1 MSLKTLLFSILSTL
15 LIILLGA
22 TFIAVFNN
30 EKQDIQTELY
40 NNSKNVAQSL
50 SLSLTDAKGDKVLME
65 TMINAVFDGG
75 HFNKIILMDNNNHI
89 IYKRIKETHEY
100 NIPQWFKKLIK
111 ITAPIANANVS
122 NGWHPIGILYV
133 QNDIEYAYDKLFKIF
148 IQLLI
153 IYISV
158 AIISLIV
165 LKIILDQ
172 ILKPLEAIKN
182 QAQAIINKEF
192 KIIKKLPFITE
203 LKEVTLALNKMVE
216 KIKTMFENANKEIV
230 KLKQKEYID
239 PLTELK
245 NRKYYIERLNA
256 IINNEE
262 NILEGINIFISL
274 KNLEEANKRLGRI
287 QTDNLIKKLT
297 QNIKK
302 FLENL
307 NNQNIIF
314 ARLNGSEFV
323 IFIPLV
329 NSKEKEIEKLLHSLK
344 EKIQETLNKYTNIIE
359 PIIGAIIVNSSM
371 SLEEILSN
379 TDKAIAVAELN
390 QEKLA
395 LIKLKSHNPYSKEE
409 WKKILKEAIN
419 NNLIDFLEYN
429 AINIQN
435 KQIHHKTL
443 SICLKK
449 ENKIFKYSEFIPA
462 AIHLDMID
470 EIYKKALEK
479 LINSNFSFEKYSF
492 KLPIEFISKTKNFLF
507 LEKILKN
514 KKINFKLILEIPEK
528 FIIEDFNTTTELVKI
543 FKKNHIN
550 FGIYNFIAESNNL
563 NYISELHPDFIKSD
577 KNFYIK
583 QSDEILTHLKN
594 IAITTETDL
603 IATGVNEENYLNLLK
618 EKGIF
623 IIQGS
628 ITNKFTGN

>member
-1 MSLKTLLFSILSTL
+1 MSLKTLLFSILTTL

-50 SLSLTDAKGDKVLME
+50 SLSLTNAKGDKVLME

-75 HFNKIILMDNNNHI
+75 HFNKIILTNNNNHI
-89 IYKRIKETHEY
+89 IYKRIKEIHEY
-100 NIPQWFKKLIK
+100 NVPKWFKTLIK
-111 ITAPIANANVS
+111 ITAPTANADVS
-122 NGWHPIGILYV
+122 DGWRPVGILYV
-133 QNDIEYAYDKLFKIF
+133 QNDVEYAYDKLFKIF

-158 AIISLIV
+158 TIISVII

-172 ILKPLEAIKN
+172 ILKPLEEIKN

-216 KIKTMFENANKEIV
+216 KIKIMFENANKEII

-239 PLTELK
+239 PLTGLK
-245 NRKYYIERLNA
+245 NRKYYIERLNS

-262 NILEGINIFISL
+262 NILEGMNIFISL
-274 KNLEEANKRLGRI
+274 KNLEEANKKLGRL
-287 QTDNLIKKLT
+287 QTDNLIKELT
-297 QNIKK
+297 QNIQT
-302 FLENL
+302 FLKTL

-323 IFIPLV
+323 IFIPIV
-329 NSKEKEIEKLLHSLK
+329 NSKEKENFLHILK
-344 EKIQETLNKYTNIIE
+344 EKIQKTIRKYTTIIE
-359 PIIGAIIVNSSM
+359 PIIGAITVNSSM

-379 TDKAIAVAELN
+379 TDKAVAMAELN
-390 QEKLA
+390 QEKISI
-395 LIKLKSHNPYSKEE
+395 IKSKPNNTYSKKE
-409 WKKILKEAIN
+409 WKKILDDAIN

-429 AINIQN
+429 AINMQN

-449 ENKIFKYSEFIPA
+449 ENKILKYSEFIPA

-479 LINSNFSFEKYSF
+479 LIKSNFTFEKYSF
-492 KLPIEFISKTKNFLF
+492 KLSLEFLSKTTNFLF
-507 LEKILKN
+507 LKKLLKN
-514 KKINFKLILEIPEK
+514 KKTNFKLILEIPEK
-528 FIIEDFNTTTELVKI
+528 FIIEDFNSTTELIKI
-543 FKKNHIN
+543 FNENLIN

-577 KNFYIK
+577 KNFYIS

-603 IATGVNEENYLNLLK
+603 IATGVNEEKYLNILEK
-618 EKGIF
+618 KGIF

>member
-1 MSLKTLLFSILSTL
+1 MSLKTLLFSILTTL

-50 SLSLTDAKGDKVLME
+50 SLSLTNAKGDKVLME

-75 HFNKIILMDNNNHI
+75 HFNKIILTNNNNHI
-89 IYKRIKETHEY
+89 IYKRIKEIHEY
-100 NIPQWFKKLIK
+100 NVPKWFKTLIK
-111 ITAPIANANVS
+111 ITAPTANADVS
-122 NGWHPIGILYV
+122 DGWRPVGILYV
-133 QNDIEYAYDKLFKIF
+133 QNDVEYAYDKLFKIF

-158 AIISLIV
+158 TIISVII

-172 ILKPLEAIKN
+172 ILKPLEEIKN

-216 KIKTMFENANKEIV
+216 KIKIMFENANKEII

-239 PLTELK
+239 PLTGLK
-245 NRKYYIERLNA
+245 NRKYYIERLNS

-262 NILEGINIFISL
+262 NILEGMNIFISL
-274 KNLEEANKRLGRI
+274 KNLEEANKKLGRL
-287 QTDNLIKKLT
+287 QTDNLIKELT
-297 QNIKK
+297 QNIQT
-302 FLENL
+302 FLKTL

-323 IFIPLV
+323 IFIPIV
-329 NSKEKEIEKLLHSLK
+329 NSKEKENFLHILK
-344 EKIQETLNKYTNIIE
+344 EKIQKTIRKYTTIIE
-359 PIIGAIIVNSSM
+359 PIIGAITVNSSM

-379 TDKAIAVAELN
+379 TDKAVAMAELN
-390 QEKLA
+390 QEKISI
-395 LIKLKSHNPYSKEE
+395 IKSKPNNTYSKKE
-409 WKKILKEAIN
+409 WKKILDDAIN

-429 AINIQN
+429 AINMQN

-449 ENKIFKYSEFIPA
+449 ENKILKYSEFIPA

-479 LINSNFSFEKYSF
+479 LIKSNFTFEKYSF
-492 KLPIEFISKTKNFLF
+492 KLSLEFLSKTKNFLF
-507 LEKILKN
+507 LKKLLKN
-514 KKINFKLILEIPEK
+514 KKTNFKLILEIPEK
-528 FIIEDFNTTTELVKI
+528 FIIEDFNSTTELIKI
-543 FKKNHIN
+543 FNENLIN

-577 KNFYIK
+577 KNFYIS

-603 IATGVNEENYLNLLK
+603 IATGVNEEKYLNILEK
-618 EKGIF
+618 KGIF